1 MYFISSAKK
10 HLRPFKKDNA
20 YVEGL
25 IDSEIVTNSALS
37 RIAVRPRCL
46 VVEDRNIGILKRIDD
61 VCGFG
66 LLSRPGDFKRA
77 EGVSK
82 FQTIQQVYLTVQD
95 VVSKKIDLHFLQD
108 SDGLSERYLQYIRR
122 KYQDRSLVAHIL
134 ERHEIENYMLDA
146 KTVRAALKGKGYD
159 LGLADTRKVIVK
171 ATQQIKHDVR
181 GDIRR
186 KAKDV
191 NRFCDKPDRL
201 DDNAVEADV
210 DSWFDNLDLKE
221 STILR
226 IFPGKELKKVLRRVL
241 QEETG
246 VELSDTDLLRA
257 VTKPRVSDDLK
268 DVMKSIVDGWNR

>member
-1 MYFISSAKK
+1 M
-10 HLRPFKKDNA
+10 
-20 YVEGL
+20 
-25 IDSEIVTNSALS
+25 
-37 RIAVRPRCL
+37 
-46 VVEDRNIGILKRIDD
+46 
-61 VCGFG
+61 CGFG
-66 LLSRPGDFKRA
+66 LLSRPGDFKKA

-95 VVSKKIDLHFLQD
+95 VVGKKIDLHFLQD
-108 SDGLSERYLQYIRR
+108 SDGLPERYLQYIRK
-122 KYQDRSLVAHIL
+122 KYEDRSLVAHIL
-134 ERHEIENYMLDA
+134 ERHEIENYLLDA

-159 LGLADTRKVIVK
+159 LGLADTRKAIVK
-171 ATQQIKHDVR
+171 AAQQIKQDVR

-191 NRFCDKPDRL
+191 NRFCDKPDGL

-210 DSWFDNLDLKE
+210 DGWFDYLDLKE

-246 VELSDTDLLRA
+246 IELSDADLLGA
-257 VTKPRVSDDLK
+257 VTRPRLSDDLK
-268 DVMKSIVDGWNR
+268 DVLKSIVAGRDR